1 MIVSIRHKGLMR
13 FFSNGDH
20 RGIPTQF
27 APRIERM
34 LDRLDVC
41 KVPEDMALPGYKF
54 HELKGERKGTYA
66 VAVSANWRITF
77 RFLANNAVDVDMED
91 YH

>member
-1 MIVSIRHKGLMR
+1 MIASIRHKGLMR
-13 FFSNGDH
+13 FFTNGDH
-20 RGIPTQF
+20 RGIPVQF
-27 APRIERM
+27 AARIERM

-41 KVPEDMALPGYKF
+41 KTPEDMALPGYKF

-66 VAVSANWRITF
+66 VTVSGNWRITF
-77 RFLANNAVDVDMED
+77 RFEENNAVDVDIED

>member
-1 MIVSIRHKGLMR
+1 MIASIRHKGLMR

-20 RGIPTQF
+20 RGIPAQF
-27 APRIERM
+27 AARIERL
-34 LDRLDVC
+34 LDRLDAC
-41 KVPEDMALPGYKF
+41 KTPEDMALPGYKF

-66 VAVSANWRITF
+66 VTVSGNWRITF
-77 RFLANNAVDVDMED
+77 RFEENNAVNVDMED